1 MNVSDEIC
9 TVAVYNLKMCMKE
22 DGPGPKYFKGD
33 KYLVQDGCILFRFDS
48 QFSFIYPNCTVILQ
62 RCWFLV
68 IKKEYYKHTII
79 GTRCQHLQNDNPN
92 IAHISTW
99 HAYD

>member
-33 KYLVQDGCILFRFDS
+33 KYLVQDGCILLRFDS
-48 QFSFIYPNCTVILQ
+48 QFSFIYPNCTVIFAKMLVSGHKKRILQ
-62 RCWFLV
+62 A
-68 IKKEYYKHTII
+68 YYHW
-79 GTRCQHLQNDNPN
+79 HSM
-92 IAHISTW
+92 STLTQ
-99 HAYD
+99 